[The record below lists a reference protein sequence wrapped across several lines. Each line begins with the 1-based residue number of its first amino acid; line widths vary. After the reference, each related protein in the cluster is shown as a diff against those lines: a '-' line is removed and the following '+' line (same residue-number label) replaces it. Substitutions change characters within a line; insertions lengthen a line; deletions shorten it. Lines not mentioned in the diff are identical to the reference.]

1 MLPKPICSRNEYEMA
16 LREMEVYF
24 EREPEPGS
32 PQAARFDELLRRVEN
47 FEAAHYVIECLGCG
61 EIRLELQEN
70 HTGTGDN
77 PSSVTEQ
84 VLAEFCQGCAS
95 HLNDQ
100 SWQVSDN
107 SVSIW
112 GAGSTGTKHTSQ
124 IRNKR

>member
-24 EREPEPGS
+24 ECEPEPGS

-47 FEAAHYVIECLGCG
+47 FEAAHYVIECPGCG

-70 HTGTGDN
+70 HASTGDN
-77 PSSVTEQ
+77 HNTVTEQ

-95 HLNDQ
+95 YLNDQ
-100 SWQVSDN
+100 SWQVSDG
-107 SVSIW
+107 SVSAW
-112 GAGSTGTKHTSQ
+112 VAGSNETKNSLH

>member
-24 EREPEPGS
+24 ECEPEPGS

-47 FEAAHYVIECLGCG
+47 FEAAHYVIECPGCG
-61 EIRLELQEN
+61 VIRLELQEN
-70 HTGTGDN
+70 HASTSDN
-77 PSSVTEQ
+77 HNTVTEQ

-100 SWQVSDN
+100 SWQVSDG
-107 SVSIW
+107 SVSAW
-112 GAGSTGTKHTSQ
+112 VAGSNETKNSSH